1 MAAARAAP
9 PRRPRLLL
17 PLLVTLLLPAPSD
30 GERGRPRAGR
40 LRSESREGRAG
51 SQRARGAGLRAD
63 PGRDGL
69 SGEGE
74 PSGTGRRPRGRAAGG
89 GPGTLS
95 TEPLE
100 ERPPSAR
107 RGSSTQSRTRA
118 QTEERGVGQSRS
130 WAGELGLGRG

>member
-63 PGRDGL
+63 PGRTDCPEKG
-69 SGEGE
+69 S
-74 PSGTGRRPRGRAAGG
+74 RAARGG
-89 GPGTLS
+89 GPEAGL
-95 TEPLE
+95 PGA
-100 ERPPSAR
+100 AR
-107 RGSSTQSRTRA
+107 
-118 QTEERGVGQSRS
+118 
-130 WAGELGLGRG
+130 GR